1 MTLSVANL
9 VAMVVVP
16 APGYAQEVSTS
27 QPILRLPGSKQMLP
41 GNGAGNGSD
50 RTKGAGERSGAGSSS
65 SFGSVFDISGDSP
78 ASSADAD
85 PNAIRGRVQMP
96 NLLDGD
102 ARWTKDH
109 RLGVEALRQHQFAK
123 AEELL
128 QKAVREAKRK
138 ISKHDELIETRLVLA
153 RLYLKQER
161 FHEAESIYDQNLGK
175 IESHFGSESKEYV
188 EAEIGLARCLVAFG
202 KEKAA
207 LVHVKKAVRI
217 LEKKRDTDSKL
228 FGYALETLALID
240 AGNAWYEDARP
251 LFNEALKIFIKEP
264 GYKSLDLAEILRE
277 QALFYHR
284 RGERDLAFQL
294 YEESYKIKERAIR
307 VAEPASLSGQ
317 VRFVWEPGSTRAKEI
332 IDTEFPFRYLQAGSV
347 RVAAT
352 VIDLWEL
359 LGVLITVT
367 NVSDHQQE
375 FELGKATLLELN
387 SEGGHMVPNE
397 VAPVDPKSI
406 DRIRRE
412 RVMWDLTHTRPWLA
426 NIQKTRTV
434 RGLVPPYGHDLFRGP
449 NVFGVYRE
457 WKAVSHIVPARVS
470 VHDSREGL
478 PGAPGGGGVTL
489 PGLLREG
496 GHSVQDHVPVFL
508 EPFESRTGDLFYLNP
523 RDKDVV
529 LKVPVGNAVFEIPF
543 HTRKLKIP

>member
-1 MTLSVANL
+1 MKSQHPGRKNRKYLGVAAAMTVAVANVIAL
-9 VAMVVVP
+9 VALA

-27 QPILRLPGSKQMLP
+27 QPILRLPGSKQVLP
-41 GNGAGNGSD
+41 GSGSGNGSD

-65 SFGSVFDISGDSP
+65 SFGSVFDISGDRP

-153 RLYLKQER
+153 RLYLKQKR

-175 IESHFGSESKEYV
+175 IESHFGGESKEYV

-317 VRFVWEPGSTRAKEI
+317 GRFVWEPGSTRAKEI
-332 IDTEFPFRYLQAGSV
+332 IDTEFPFRYLQAGS
-347 RVAAT
+347 
-352 VIDLWEL
+352 
-359 LGVLITVT
+359 
-367 NVSDHQQE
+367 
-375 FELGKATLLELN
+375 
-387 SEGGHMVPNE
+387 
-397 VAPVDPKSI
+397 
-406 DRIRRE
+406 
-412 RVMWDLTHTRPWLA
+412 
-426 NIQKTRTV
+426 
-434 RGLVPPYGHDLFRGP
+434 
-449 NVFGVYRE
+449 
-457 WKAVSHIVPARVS
+457 
-470 VHDSREGL
+470 
-478 PGAPGGGGVTL
+478 
-489 PGLLREG
+489 
-496 GHSVQDHVPVFL
+496 
-508 EPFESRTGDLFYLNP
+508 
-523 RDKDVV
+523 
-529 LKVPVGNAVFEIPF
+529 
-543 HTRKLKIP
+543 